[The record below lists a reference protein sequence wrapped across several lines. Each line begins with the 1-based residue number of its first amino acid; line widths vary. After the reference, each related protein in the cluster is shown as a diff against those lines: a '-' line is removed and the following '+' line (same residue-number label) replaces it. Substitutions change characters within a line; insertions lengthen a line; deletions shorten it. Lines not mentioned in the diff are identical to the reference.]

1 MFLSETKHLPSGL
14 CSIFYDPMGHMVH
27 RVSAIIL
34 SLLQLI
40 TCCGVIWMYVVIY
53 NETRISFTEET
64 SGVKKI
70 LQRKMNFKIVLITG
84 SYIACSIP
92 SGFIYM
98 FFALGYKFPIDILL
112 YTTIYITPVK
122 SIVDPLVTQIITLN
136 R

>member
-1 MFLSETKHLPSGL
+1 
-14 CSIFYDPMGHMVH
+14 
-27 RVSAIIL
+27 
-34 SLLQLI
+34 
-40 TCCGVIWMYVVIY
+40 MYVVIY
-53 NETRISFTEET
+53 NKTRISFTEET

-70 LQRKMNFKIVLITG
+70 LQRKTVNFKIVLKTG
-84 SYIACSIP
+84 SYIACWIP
-92 SGFIYM
+92 SGFIYS